1 MGRLGSALLFA
12 SLICAATGVPS
23 RAGENDSSNSD
34 VYARL
39 RPEYDPGGMRVGAFT
54 LFPSMSTG
62 GGANSNVFNAET
74 GTQDFFYALNA
85 GAKLESAWS
94 RHKFSFEG
102 QSKSVWYSNQ
112 VSENRNDWRVNADLR
127 LDVMRGTSFLFDG
140 VYELQHEARGLEH
153 AGGAFEATDPA
164 SPTVFR
170 RNAFAGE
177 LGHTLNRLTLTFG
190 GGWESLDYDDSET
203 VGSLVTPPEVIN
215 NDDRDRSVLSYQ
227 GKAALQVWGDTSVFV
242 RGTLLSTDYVEEL
255 DDAGVNRDSDELVLD
270 GGFDLEISHV
280 LVGEIAAG
288 LSQKSFDDASLE
300 EVSGATANIKLKW
313 YPSMLTNVT
322 LDGGRSNQETSIT
335 GSSAVISTR
344 GAVSIDHEL
353 LRNLILSGQVGYEN
367 AEYADTLRND
377 DTLRGS
383 FSTRYL
389 INKNLHLDAG
399 WEFVDR
405 SSTEQPFTYSGSQ
418 FQLSLT
424 GKM

>member
-12 SLICAATGVPS
+12 NFICAATGVPS
-23 RAGENDSSNSD
+23 RAGENDSSGSD

-54 LFPSMSTG
+54 LFLSMSTG

-85 GAKLESAWS
+85 GAKLGSAWS

-112 VSENRNDWRVNADLR
+112 VSENRNDWRVNADR
-127 LDVMRGTSFLFDG
+127 GLDVMRGTSFLFDG
-140 VYELQHEARGLEH
+140 IYELQHEARGLEH
-153 AGGAFEATDPA
+153 
-164 SPTVFR
+164 
-170 RNAFAGE
+170 
-177 LGHTLNRLTLTFG
+177 
-190 GGWESLDYDDSET
+190 
-203 VGSLVTPPEVIN
+203 
-215 NDDRDRSVLSYQ
+215 
-227 GKAALQVWGDTSVFV
+227 
-242 RGTLLSTDYVEEL
+242 
-255 DDAGVNRDSDELVLD
+255 AGVNRDSDELVLD

-313 YPSMLTNVT
+313 YPSMLTNMT

-353 LRNLILSGQVGYEN
+353 LRNLILSGQVGNEN

-389 INKNLHLDAG
+389 INRNLHLDAG
-399 WEFVDR
+399 REFVDR